1 MNGKGDVF
9 CLWNILLYK
18 MITKID
24 IDKFG
29 LFDNYKWDTF
39 IGRNE
44 SFRRLNI
51 IYGRNYSGKTT
62 LSRILNSI
70 SEKKLPVN
78 YENGKYT
85 VTFSDGT
92 TITHNNLS
100 LVNQNYNLRI
110 YNSDFVKKNLSWLH
124 KDDGTISPFTILG
137 SKNVE
142 IDNKIKEIDLLL
154 GTLEEGNGLLF
165 EQQELLKTYSLKR
178 TENQIKSN
186 ELDSKLTDKAREI
199 KNNASIYNVPTYQI
213 RTIKG
218 DILEACK
225 QGELLPEDISEL
237 KKLLKEEE
245 KNPITNLRELKPDF
259 ANQLNQVNE
268 LLKKPIKPSDPI
280 TELVNNSLLQE
291 WVRQGIDKHKG
302 LRNTCGFC
310 GSPIDNNLWDKLDA
324 HFSKESE
331 ELRKE
336 IKLKIDKLEQSK
348 INLSEFFTLTKEDF
362 YTNLHSQFEALQ
374 KQWNSVTKTYIK
386 NIDVLIL
393 QLTEREKDI
402 FKEREVNTISDVSE
416 TIFETIIEINKL
428 ITEHYNKSTTLKA
441 DQNKARLKLRYSE
454 IAKFLLTINYQN
466 QILTIQNLEA
476 EEIIAKK
483 AYEDINTKV
492 ELLNEEKRT
501 LEAQSKDESKGAE
514 LVNQHLTHF
523 FGHSELKLVA
533 EGSAP
538 NILFRIVRENGYAN
552 NLSEGECSLI
562 SFCYFIAKME
572 DELNDEL
579 NSNKLIIYIDD
590 PISSLDSN
598 HIFFMFS
605 LIESIIAK
613 PKKYCQLFISTHN
626 LDFLKYLKQLTFPTY
641 KPQPN
646 SKDKADK
653 NQFII
658 ERKSK
663 SNSLLKLS
671 PEYLKKYITEFNY
684 LFYQIYTCSTADL
697 QNIEH
702 NFQYNFG
709 NNMRKFLE
717 AFLFYKYPSNKMS
730 FDQRIKKYFDNDEIT
745 FNLVKRVINEFSHLE
760 DNFDRSLEPIDINVI
775 QSVSNAVMSKMETT
789 DKDQFDALKESI
801 ENETEVY

>member
-1 MNGKGDVF
+1 
-9 CLWNILLYK
+9 
-18 MITKID
+18 MIKKID

-29 LFDNYKWDTF
+29 LFENYKWDTF
-39 IGRNE
+39 IGKNE
-44 SFRRLNI
+44 TFRRLNI

-70 SEKKLPVN
+70 FDKQLPLN
-78 YENGKYT
+78 YESGKFT
-85 VTFSDGT
+85 VTFSDDSI
-92 TITHNNLS
+92 ITQTNLS
-100 LVNQNYNLRI
+100 TANQNYNLRV
-110 YNSDFVKKNLSWLH
+110 YNSDFVKTNLSWLH

-137 SKNVE
+137 SKNIE
-142 IDNKIKEIDLLL
+142 IDNRIKEIDLQL
-154 GTLEEGNGLLF
+154 GEVEKNTGLLF
-165 EQQELLKTYSLKR
+165 EQQEFLKTYNLKKDESR
-178 TENQIKSN
+178 TKTN
-186 ELDSKLTDKAREI
+186 ELDTKLTDKARDI
-199 KNNASIYNVPTYQI
+199 KNNAPIYNVPTYQI

-218 DILEACK
+218 DILEAIK
-225 QGELLPEDISEL
+225 QGELIPEDVLEL

-245 KNPITNLRELKPDF
+245 KIPITSLQEFKPDF
-259 ANQLNQVNE
+259 SNQLNQVNE
-268 LLKKPIKPSDPI
+268 LLKKQIKPSDPI
-280 TELVNNSLLQE
+280 TELVNNSILQE

-302 LRNTCGFC
+302 VRDTCGFC
-310 GSPIDNNLWDKLDA
+310 GNPIDHNLWKKLDA

-331 ELRKE
+331 ALRAE

-348 INLSEFFTLTKEDF
+348 INLTDFFTLSKDDF
-362 YTNLHSQFEALQ
+362 YSNLHSGFETMQ
-374 KQWNSVTKTYIK
+374 KQWNSTTKTYIK
-386 NIDVLIL
+386 NIDVLISGL
-393 QLTEREKDI
+393 SEREKDI
-402 FKEREVNTISDVSE
+402 FKAKEISSITDVSE

-428 ITEHYNKSTTLKA
+428 ITEHSNKSTTLKT
-441 DQNKARLKLRYSE
+441 DQNKARVKLRYSE
-454 IAKFLLTINYQN
+454 IAKFLTVINYEN
-466 QILTIQNLEA
+466 QILALKKLDA
-476 EEIIAKK
+476 EDAILKKSFDEINK
-483 AYEDINTKV
+483 KV

-533 EGSAP
+533 EGSSP

-572 DELNDEL
+572 DELKDEL
-579 NSNKLIIYIDD
+579 INDKLIIYIDD

-605 LIESIIAK
+605 LIESVIAK

-641 KPQPN
+641 KAQPN

-653 NQFII
+653 NQFLI

-663 SNSLLKLS
+663 SNSTLKLS

-717 AFLFYKYPSNKMS
+717 AFLFYKYPSNRMS
-730 FDQRIKKYFDNDEIT
+730 FDQRIKKYFNNDEVS

-760 DNFDRSLEPIDINVI
+760 ENFDRSLEPIDISVI
-775 QSVSNAVMSKMETT
+775 QSVSNAVMIKMETT

>member
-1 MNGKGDVF
+1 
-9 CLWNILLYK
+9 
-18 MITKID
+18 MIKKID

-29 LFDNYKWDTF
+29 LFENFKWDTF
-39 IGRNE
+39 VGRNE
-44 SFRRLNI
+44 TFRRLNI

-62 LSRILNSI
+62 LSRILNTI
-70 SEKKLPVN
+70 FEKQLPLN
-78 YENGKYT
+78 YENGNFN
-85 VTFSDGT
+85 VTFTDGS
-92 TITHNNLS
+92 TINQNNLS
-100 LVNQNYNLRI
+100 TANHNYNLRV

-137 SKNVE
+137 SKNIE
-142 IDNKIKEIDLLL
+142 IDVKIKEIDAFL
-154 GTLEEGNGLLF
+154 GKLEDNIGLLF
-165 EQQELLKTYSLKR
+165 DKQELFKTYNLKKN
-178 TENQIKSN
+178 ESQSKAN
-186 ELDSKLTDKAREI
+186 ELDTKLTEKAREI
-199 KNNASIYNVPTYQI
+199 KNNAPIYNVPTYQI

-218 DILEACK
+218 NLIESIK
-225 QGELLPEDISEL
+225 QGELASEDISEL
-237 KKLLKEEE
+237 KRLLKEEE
-245 KNPITNLRELKPDF
+245 KQSITSLQEIKPDF
-259 ANQLNQVNE
+259 ANQVNE
-268 LLKKPIKPSDPI
+268 LLKKQIKPSEPI
-280 TELVNNSLLQE
+280 LELVNNSLLQE

-302 LRNTCGFC
+302 LRDSCGFC
-310 GSPIDNNLWDKLDA
+310 GNPINETLWEKLDA

-348 INLSEFFTLTKEDF
+348 VNLSEFFALLKEDF
-362 YTNLHSQFEALQ
+362 YSNLHSEFDTLQ
-374 KQWNSVTKTYIK
+374 KQWNSVTKSYIK
-386 NIDVLIL
+386 SIDILISEL
-393 QLTEREKDI
+393 SEREKDI
-402 FKEREVNTISDVSE
+402 FKAREITTISDVSE
-416 TIFETIIEINKL
+416 TIFETIKAINIL
-428 ITEHYNKSTTLKA
+428 IKEHSNKSSTLKS
-441 DQNKARLKLRYSE
+441 DQNKARIKLIYSE
-454 IAKFLLTINYQN
+454 IAKFLTVINYQDKV
-466 QILTIQNLEA
+466 LTIEKLEA
-476 EEIIAKK
+476 EEVIAKK
-483 AYEDINTKV
+483 AYEEINTKA
-492 ELLNEEKRT
+492 ELLKEEKRT

-523 FGHSELKLVA
+523 FGHSELKLRA
-533 EGSAP
+533 EGNSP
-538 NILFRIVRENGYAN
+538 NILFRIVRENEYAN

-572 DELNDEL
+572 DELKDEL
-579 NSNKLIIYIDD
+579 NSDKLIIYIDD

-646 SKDKADK
+646 SKEKQDK
-653 NQFII
+653 NQFLI

-663 SNSLLKLS
+663 SSSTLKLS

-684 LFYQIYTCSTADL
+684 LFYQIYACSTADL

-717 AFLFYKYPSNKMS
+717 AFLFFKYPSNKMS
-730 FDQRIKKYFDNDEIT
+730 FDQRIKKYFDNDEIA

-760 DNFDRSLEPIDINVI
+760 DNFDRSIEPIDINVI
-775 QSVSNAVMSKMETT
+775 QSVSNAVMGKMEAT

-801 ENETEVY
+801 ESETEVY

>member
-1 MNGKGDVF
+1 
-9 CLWNILLYK
+9 
-18 MITKID
+18 MIQKID

-29 LFDNYKWDTF
+29 LFENYKWDTF
-39 IGRNE
+39 IGKNE
-44 SFRRLNI
+44 TFRRLNI

-70 SEKKLPVN
+70 FDKQLPLN
-78 YENGKYT
+78 YENGKFT
-85 VTFSDGT
+85 VTFSDES
-92 TITHNNLS
+92 TITQNTLS
-100 LVNQNYNLRI
+100 TTNYNLRV
-110 YNSDFVKKNLSWLH
+110 YNSDFVKTNLSWLH

-137 SKNVE
+137 SKNIE
-142 IDNKIKEIDLLL
+142 IDNRIKEIDLQL
-154 GTLEEGNGLLF
+154 GEVEKNIGLLF
-165 EQQELLKTYSLKR
+165 EQQELLKAYNLKK
-178 TENQIKSN
+178 NQSQTKTN
-186 ELDSKLTDKAREI
+186 QLDTKLTEKARDI
-199 KNNASIYNVPTYQI
+199 KNNAPIYNVPTYQI

-218 DILEACK
+218 DILEATK
-225 QGELLPEDISEL
+225 QGELIPENVLEL

-245 KNPITNLRELKPDF
+245 KIPITSLQEFKPDF
-259 ANQLNQVNE
+259 SNQLNQVNE
-268 LLKKPIKPSDPI
+268 LLKKQIKPSEPI

-302 LRNTCGFC
+302 IRDTCGFC
-310 GSPIDNNLWDKLDA
+310 GNPIDHNLWGKLDA

-331 ELRKE
+331 ALRKE
-336 IKLKIDKLEQSK
+336 IKLKIDKLQQSK
-348 INLSEFFTLTKEDF
+348 INLSDFFTLSKDDF
-362 YTNLHSQFEALQ
+362 YSNLHPGFETLQ
-374 KQWNSVTKTYIK
+374 KQWNSTIKTYIK
-386 NIDVLIL
+386 NIDVLISEL
-393 QLTEREKDI
+393 SEREKDI
-402 FKEREVNTISDVSE
+402 FKAREINSLTDVSE

-428 ITEHYNKSTTLKA
+428 ISEHSNKSITLKT
-441 DQNKARLKLRYSE
+441 DQDKARGKLRYSE
-454 IAKFLLTINYQN
+454 IAKFLTIINYKS
-466 QILTIQNLEA
+466 QILTIKELEA

-483 AYEDINTKV
+483 TYDEICTKV

-501 LEAQSKDESKGAE
+501 LEAQSKDESRGAE

-523 FGHSELKLVA
+523 FGHNELKLLA

-572 DELNDEL
+572 DELKNEL
-579 NSNKLIIYIDD
+579 ISDKLIIYIDD

-605 LIESIIAK
+605 LIESVIAK

-641 KPQPN
+641 KPQSN

-653 NQFII
+653 NQFLI

-663 SNSLLKLS
+663 SNSILKLS

-684 LFYQIYTCSTADL
+684 LFYQIYTCSIADF

-730 FDQRIKKYFDNDEIT
+730 FDQRIKKYFDNDEVT
-745 FNLVKRVINEFSHLE
+745 FNLVRRVINEFSHLE
-760 DNFDRSLEPIDINVI
+760 DNFDRSLEPIDISVI
-775 QSVSNAVMSKMETT
+775 QSVSNAVMIKMETT

>member
-1 MNGKGDVF
+1 
-9 CLWNILLYK
+9 
-18 MITKID
+18 MIKKID

-29 LFDNYKWDTF
+29 LFENYKWDTF
-39 IGRNE
+39 IGKNE
-44 SFRRLNI
+44 TFRRLNI

-70 SEKKLPVN
+70 FDKQLPLN
-78 YENGKYT
+78 YESGKFT
-85 VTFSDGT
+85 VTFSDESI
-92 TITHNNLS
+92 ITQSNLS
-100 LVNQNYNLRI
+100 TAKQNYNLRV
-110 YNSDFVKKNLSWLH
+110 YNSDFVKTNLSWLH

-137 SKNVE
+137 SKNIE
-142 IDNKIKEIDLLL
+142 IDNRIKEIDQHL
-154 GTLEEGNGLLF
+154 GEAEKKIGLLF
-165 EQQELLKTYSLKR
+165 EQQELLNTYNLKKS
-178 TENQIKSN
+178 ENQTKTN
-186 ELDSKLTDKAREI
+186 ELDTKLTDKARDI
-199 KNNASIYNVPTYQI
+199 KNNATIYNVPTYQI

-218 DILEACK
+218 DILEAIK
-225 QGELLPEDISEL
+225 QGELILEDVLEL

-245 KNPITNLRELKPDF
+245 KIPITSLKEFKPDF
-259 ANQLNQVNE
+259 ANQLDQVNE
-268 LLKKPIKPSDPI
+268 LLKKQIKPSEPI
-280 TELVNNSLLQE
+280 SELVNNSLLQE
-291 WVRQGIDKHKG
+291 WVRQGIDKHKEV
-302 LRNTCGFC
+302 RDTCAFC
-310 GSPIDNNLWDKLDA
+310 GNPIDNNLWKKLDA

-331 ELRKE
+331 ALRTE

-348 INLSEFFTLTKEDF
+348 INLTDFFILSKDDF
-362 YTNLHSQFEALQ
+362 YSNLHSRFETMQ
-374 KQWNSVTKTYIK
+374 KQWNSTTKTYIK
-386 NIDVLIL
+386 NIDLLISGL
-393 QLTEREKDI
+393 SEREKDI
-402 FKEREVNTISDVSE
+402 FKAKEISSITDVSE

-428 ITEHYNKSTTLKA
+428 ISEHSNKSTTLKT
-441 DQNKARLKLRYSE
+441 DQNKARVKLRYSE
-454 IAKFLLTINYQN
+454 IVNFLTVINYEN
-466 QILTIQNLEA
+466 KVLALKKLDA
-476 EEIIAKK
+476 EEAILKK
-483 AYEDINTKV
+483 SFDEINKKV

-523 FGHSELKLVA
+523 FGHNELKLVA
-533 EGSAP
+533 EGNAS

-572 DELNDEL
+572 DELKDEL
-579 NSNKLIIYIDD
+579 NSDKLIIYIDD

-646 SKDKADK
+646 SRDKADK
-653 NQFII
+653 NQFLI

-663 SNSLLKLS
+663 SNSILKLS

-730 FDQRIKKYFDNDEIT
+730 VDQRIKKYFDNDEVT
-745 FNLVKRVINEFSHLE
+745 FNLVRRVINEFSHLE
-760 DNFDRSLEPIDINVI
+760 DNFDRSLEPIDISVI
-775 QSVSNAVMSKMETT
+775 QSVSNAVMTKMEAT

-801 ENETEVY
+801 ENETEIY

>member
-1 MNGKGDVF
+1 
-9 CLWNILLYK
+9 
-18 MITKID
+18 MIKKID
-24 IDKFG
+24 IEKFG
-29 LFDNYKWDTF
+29 LFENYKWDTF
-39 IGRNE
+39 IGKNE
-44 SFRRLNI
+44 TFRRLNI

-70 SEKKLPVN
+70 FDKQLPLN
-78 YENGKYT
+78 YESGKFT
-85 VTFSDGT
+85 VTFSDES
-92 TITHNNLS
+92 TITQNNLS
-100 LVNQNYNLRI
+100 TAKQNYNLRV
-110 YNSDFVKKNLSWLH
+110 YNSDFVKTNLSWLH

-137 SKNVE
+137 SKNIE
-142 IDNKIKEIDLLL
+142 IDNRIKEIDQNL
-154 GTLEEGNGLLF
+154 GEVEKKIGLLF
-165 EQQELLKTYSLKR
+165 EQQELLNTYNLKKGQNLTKTS
-178 TENQIKSN
+178 
-186 ELDSKLTDKAREI
+186 ELDTKLTDKARDI
-199 KNNASIYNVPTYQI
+199 KNNAPIYNVPTYQI

-218 DILEACK
+218 DILEAIK
-225 QGELLPEDISEL
+225 QGELIPEDLLEL
-237 KKLLKEEE
+237 RNLLKEDE
-245 KNPITNLRELKPDF
+245 KIPITNLHEFKPDF
-259 ANQLNQVNE
+259 SNQLNQVNE
-268 LLKKPIKPSDPI
+268 LLKKQIKPSEPI

-302 LRNTCGFC
+302 TRDTCGFC
-310 GSPIDNNLWDKLDA
+310 GNPIDNNLWQKLDA

-331 ELRKE
+331 ALRTE

-348 INLSEFFTLTKEDF
+348 INLSEFFTLSKDNF
-362 YTNLHSQFEALQ
+362 YSNLHSGFETLQ
-374 KQWNSVTKTYIK
+374 KQWNSTTKTYIK
-386 NIDVLIL
+386 NIDILISE
-393 QLTEREKDI
+393 LTEREKDI
-402 FKEREVNTISDVSE
+402 FKTREISSITDVSE
-416 TIFETIIEINKL
+416 TISETIIEINKL
-428 ITEHYNKSTTLKA
+428 ITQHSNKSVTLKT
-441 DQNKARLKLRYSE
+441 DQAKARGKLRYSE
-454 IAKFLLTINYQN
+454 IAKFLTIINYQSI
-466 QILTIQNLEA
+466 ILSIKKLEA

-483 AYEDINTKV
+483 EYDEINKKV

-523 FGHSELKLVA
+523 FGHNELKLVA

-572 DELNDEL
+572 DELKDDL
-579 NSNKLIIYIDD
+579 ISDKLIIYIDD

-605 LIESIIAK
+605 LIESVIAK

-626 LDFLKYLKQLTFPTY
+626 LDFLKYLKQLTFPTH
-641 KPQPN
+641 KPQSN

-653 NQFII
+653 NQFLI

-663 SNSLLKLS
+663 SNSILKLS

-730 FDQRIKKYFDNDEIT
+730 FDQRIKKYFDNDEVS

-760 DNFDRSLEPIDINVI
+760 ENFDRSLEPIDISVI
-775 QSVSNAVMSKMETT
+775 QSVSNAVMIKMETT
-789 DKDQFDALKESI
+789 DKDQFEALKESI
-801 ENETEVY
+801 ENETEVYQL

>member
-1 MNGKGDVF
+1 
-9 CLWNILLYK
+9 

-29 LFDNYKWDTF
+29 LFENYKWDTF

-44 SFRRLNI
+44 IFRRLNI

-70 SEKKLPVN
+70 YEKQLPLN
-78 YENGKYT
+78 YENGNFA
-85 VTFSDGT
+85 VTFSDGST
-92 TITHNNLS
+92 LTQRNLS
-100 LVNQNYNLRI
+100 TTNLNYNLRV
-110 YNSDFVKKNLSWLH
+110 YNSDFVKTNLSWLH

-137 SKNVE
+137 SKNIE
-142 IDNKIKEIDLLL
+142 IDAKIKEIDELL
-154 GTLEEGNGLLF
+154 GKIEENNGLLF
-165 EQQELLKTYSLKR
+165 EQQEVLKIYNSKKA
-178 TENQIKSN
+178 ESSVKIN
-186 ELDSKLTDKAREI
+186 ELDAKLTDKAREI
-199 KNNASIYNVPTYQI
+199 KNNAPIYNVPTYQI
-213 RTIKG
+213 RTIKS
-218 DILEACK
+218 DILEASK
-225 QGELLPEDISEL
+225 QGELTPEEISEL

-245 KNPITNLRELKPDF
+245 KIAITSLQEFKPDF
-259 ANQLNQVNE
+259 ANQINQVNE
-268 LLKKPIKPSDPI
+268 LLKKQIKPSEPI
-280 TELVNNSLLQE
+280 IELVNNSLLQE
-291 WVRQGIDKHKG
+291 WVRQGIDKHKA
-302 LRNTCGFC
+302 LRETCGFC
-310 GSPIDNNLWDKLDA
+310 GNPIDENLWEKLDA

-331 ELRKE
+331 DLRKE

-348 INLSEFFTLTKEDF
+348 INLTDFFALVKEDF
-362 YTNLHSQFEALQ
+362 YSNLHSQFETFQ
-374 KQWNSVTKTYIK
+374 KQWNSTTKTYIK
-386 NIDVLIL
+386 NIDILIS

-402 FKEREVNTISDVSE
+402 FKEREITAVTDVSE
-416 TIFETIIEINKL
+416 TIYETIIEINKL
-428 ITEHYNKSTTLKA
+428 IAEHSNKSATLKT
-441 DQNKARLKLRYSE
+441 DQNKARVKLRYSE
-454 IAKFLLTINYQN
+454 IVKFLTTINYQN
-466 QILTIQNLEA
+466 QIVTINKLD
-476 EEIIAKK
+476 EEELIAKK
-483 AYEDINTKV
+483 TFDEINAKV
-492 ELLNEEKRT
+492 ELLNEQKRT

-533 EGSAP
+533 EGNAP
-538 NILFRIVRENGYAN
+538 NILFKIVRENSYAN

-572 DELNDEL
+572 DELKDET
-579 NSNKLIIYIDD
+579 NSDKLIIYIDD

-646 SKDKADK
+646 SKEKADK
-653 NQFII
+653 NQFLI

-663 SNSLLKLS
+663 SNSTLKLS

-730 FDQRIKKYFDNDEIT
+730 FDQRIKKYFDNDEIA

-760 DNFDRSLEPIDINVI
+760 DNFDRSIEPIDISVI
-775 QSVSNAVMSKMETT
+775 QSVSNAVMTKMEAT

-801 ENETEVY
+801 ENETEIY

>member
-1 MNGKGDVF
+1 
-9 CLWNILLYK
+9 

-29 LFDNYKWDTF
+29 LFENYKWDTF

-44 SFRRLNI
+44 IFRRLNI

-70 SEKKLPVN
+70 YEKQLPLN
-78 YENGKYT
+78 YENGNFE
-85 VTFSDGT
+85 VTFSDGST
-92 TITHNNLS
+92 LTQRNLS
-100 LVNQNYNLRI
+100 TTNLNYNVRV
-110 YNSDFVKKNLSWLH
+110 YNSDFVKTNLSWLH

-137 SKNVE
+137 SKNIV
-142 IDNKIKEIDLLL
+142 IDTKIKEIDELL
-154 GTLEEGNGLLF
+154 GKIEENNGLLF
-165 EQQELLKTYSLKR
+165 ELQEVLKTYNSKK
-178 TENQIKSN
+178 EESSVKIN
-186 ELDSKLTDKAREI
+186 ELDTKLTAKAREI
-199 KNNASIYNVPTYQI
+199 KNNAPIYNVPTYQI

-218 DILEACK
+218 DILEASK
-225 QGELLPEDISEL
+225 QGELTPEEISEL

-245 KNPITNLRELKPDF
+245 KTPITSLQEFMPDF

-268 LLKKPIKPSDPI
+268 LLKKQIKPSEPI
-280 TELVNNSLLQE
+280 IELVNNSLLQE
-291 WVRQGIDKHKG
+291 WVRQGIDKHKE
-302 LRNTCGFC
+302 LRETCGFC
-310 GSPIDNNLWDKLDA
+310 GNPIDENLWEKLDA

-331 ELRKE
+331 GLRKE
-336 IKLKIDKLEQSK
+336 IKLKIDKLEQLK
-348 INLSEFFTLTKEDF
+348 VNLLDFFTLVKEEF
-362 YTNLHSQFEALQ
+362 YSNLHSQFETLQ
-374 KQWNSVTKTYIK
+374 KQWNSTTKTYIK
-386 NIDVLIL
+386 NIDILIS

-402 FKEREVNTISDVSE
+402 FKEREINEVTDVSE
-416 TIFETIIEINKL
+416 IIHETIIEINKL
-428 ITEHYNKSTTLKA
+428 ITEHSNKSATLKN
-441 DQNKARLKLRYSE
+441 DQNKARIKLRYSE
-454 IAKFLLTINYQN
+454 VAKFLATINYQN
-466 QILTIQNLEA
+466 QIVAIDKLG
-476 EEIIAKK
+476 EEELIAKNTFD
-483 AYEDINTKV
+483 EINAKV

-533 EGSAP
+533 EGNAP
-538 NILFRIVRENGYAN
+538 NILFKIVRENSYAN

-572 DELNDEL
+572 DELKDES
-579 NSNKLIIYIDD
+579 NSDKLIIYIDD

-605 LIESIIAK
+605 LIESVIAK

-641 KPQPN
+641 KPQSN
-646 SKDKADK
+646 SRDKADK
-653 NQFII
+653 NQFLI

-663 SNSLLKLS
+663 SNSTLKLS

-684 LFYQIYTCSTADL
+684 LFYQIYTCSTAEM

-730 FDQRIKKYFDNDEIT
+730 FDQRIKKYFDNDEVA

-760 DNFDRSLEPIDINVI
+760 DNFDRSIEPIDINVI
-775 QSVSNAVMSKMETT
+775 QSVSNAVMTKMEAT

>member
-1 MNGKGDVF
+1 
-9 CLWNILLYK
+9 
-18 MITKID
+18 MIKKID

-29 LFDNYKWDTF
+29 LFENFKWDIF
-39 IGRNE
+39 VGRNE
-44 SFRRLNI
+44 TFRRLNI

-70 SEKKLPVN
+70 FEKHLPLN
-78 YENGKYT
+78 YENGNFT
-85 VTFSDGT
+85 VAFSDGSS
-92 TITHNNLS
+92 ITQNNLAT
-100 LVNQNYNLRI
+100 VNLNYNLRV
-110 YNSDFVKKNLSWLH
+110 YNSDFVKTNLSWLH

-137 SKNVE
+137 SKNIE
-142 IDNKIKEIDLLL
+142 IDAKIKEIDALL
-154 GTLEEGNGLLF
+154 GKLEENNGLLF
-165 EQQELLKTYSLKR
+165 DQQELLKTYNFKKNESQSN
-178 TENQIKSN
+178 TN
-186 ELDSKLTDKAREI
+186 ELDTKLTDKARDI
-199 KNNASIYNVPTYQI
+199 KNNAPIYNVPTYQI

-218 DILEACK
+218 DIQESIK
-225 QGELLPEDISEL
+225 QGELAPEEITEL

-245 KNPITNLRELKPDF
+245 KKTITSLQEIKPDF
-259 ANQLNQVNE
+259 GNQLNQVNE
-268 LLKKPIKPSDPI
+268 LLKKQIKPSEPI
-280 TELVNNSLLQE
+280 LELVNNSLLQE
-291 WVRQGIDKHKG
+291 WARQGIDKHKG
-302 LRNTCGFC
+302 LRDTCGFC
-310 GSPIDNNLWDKLDA
+310 GNPINENLWEKLDA

-348 INLSEFFTLTKEDF
+348 VNLSEFFNLSKDDF
-362 YTNLHSQFEALQ
+362 YSNLHSEFDTLQ
-374 KQWNSVTKTYIK
+374 KQWSSATKTYIK
-386 NIDVLIL
+386 SIDILISEL
-393 QLTEREKDI
+393 SEREKDI
-402 FKEREVNTISDVSE
+402 FKAREISNISDVSE
-416 TIFETIIEINKL
+416 SILETIIDINKL
-428 ITEHYNKSTTLKA
+428 IKEHSNKSLTLKT
-441 DQNKARLKLRYSE
+441 DQNKARVKLRYSE
-454 IAKFLLTINYQN
+454 IAKFLTTINYQDKVLK
-466 QILTIQNLEA
+466 IEKLEA
-476 EEIIAKK
+476 DEVIAKK
-483 AYEDINTKV
+483 AYDETYAKV

-523 FGHSELKLVA
+523 FGHSELKLIA

-572 DELNDEL
+572 DELKDEL
-579 NSNKLIIYIDD
+579 NSDKLIIYIDD

-626 LDFLKYLKQLTFPTY
+626 LDFLKYLKQLTYPTY

-653 NQFII
+653 NQFLI

-663 SNSLLKLS
+663 SSSILKLS

-684 LFYQIYTCSTADL
+684 LFYQIYTCSSADL

-730 FDQRIKKYFDNDEIT
+730 FDQRIKKYFDNDEIA

-760 DNFDRSLEPIDINVI
+760 DNFDRSIEPIDINVI
-775 QSVSNAVMSKMETT
+775 QSVSSAVMQKMQAT

-801 ENETEVY
+801 ENESEVY

>member
-1 MNGKGDVF
+1 
-9 CLWNILLYK
+9 
-18 MITKID
+18 MINKID

-29 LFDNYKWDTF
+29 LFENFKWDIF
-39 IGRNE
+39 VGRNE
-44 SFRRLNI
+44 TFRRLNI

-70 SEKKLPVN
+70 FEKNLPLN
-78 YENGKYT
+78 YENGIFT
-85 VTFSDGT
+85 VAFSDGSV
-92 TITHNNLS
+92 ITQNNLS
-100 LVNQNYNLRI
+100 TVNLNYNLRV
-110 YNSDFVKKNLSWLH
+110 YNSDFVKTNLSWLH

-137 SKNVE
+137 SKNIE
-142 IDNKIKEIDLLL
+142 IDAKIKDIDVLL
-154 GTLEEGNGLLF
+154 GKLEENNGLLF
-165 EQQELLKTYSLKR
+165 DQQELLKTYNFKKNES
-178 TENQIKSN
+178 QSN
-186 ELDSKLTDKAREI
+186 TKELDTKLTDKARDI
-199 KNNASIYNVPTYQI
+199 KNNAPIYNVPTYQI
-213 RTIKG
+213 RTIKE
-218 DILEACK
+218 DIQESIK
-225 QGELLPEDISEL
+225 QGELTPEEITEL

-245 KNPITNLRELKPDF
+245 KKTITSLQEIMPDF
-259 ANQLNQVNE
+259 ASQINQVNE
-268 LLKKPIKPSDPI
+268 LLKKQIKPSEPI
-280 TELVNNSLLQE
+280 LELVNNSLLQE

-302 LRNTCGFC
+302 LRDTCGFC
-310 GSPIDNNLWDKLDA
+310 GNPINENLWEKLDA

-336 IKLKIDKLEQSK
+336 IKLKINKLEQSK
-348 INLSEFFTLTKEDF
+348 VNLSEFFNLSKDDF
-362 YTNLHSQFEALQ
+362 YSNLHTKFDTLQ
-374 KQWNSVTKTYIK
+374 KQWSSATKTYSKSIE
-386 NIDVLIL
+386 ILISE
-393 QLTEREKDI
+393 LTEREKDI
-402 FKEREVNTISDVSE
+402 FKAREISDISDVSE
-416 TIFETIIEINKL
+416 SILETIIDINKL
-428 ITEHYNKSTTLKA
+428 IKEHSNKSLTLKA
-441 DQNKARLKLRYSE
+441 DQNKARVKLRYSE
-454 IAKFLLTINYQN
+454 IAKFLTTINYQDKVLK
-466 QILTIQNLEA
+466 IEKLETD
-476 EEIIAKK
+476 EIIAKK
-483 AYEDINTKV
+483 AYDETYAKV

-523 FGHSELKLVA
+523 FGHSELKLIA

-572 DELNDEL
+572 DELKDEL
-579 NSNKLIIYIDD
+579 NSDKLIIYIDD
-590 PISSLDSN
+590 PISSLDIN

-626 LDFLKYLKQLTFPTY
+626 LDFLKYLKQLTFPSY

-646 SKDKADK
+646 SKDMADK
-653 NQFII
+653 NQFLI

-663 SNSLLKLS
+663 SRSILKLS

-730 FDQRIKKYFDNDEIT
+730 FDQRIKKYFDNDEIA
-745 FNLVKRVINEFSHLE
+745 FSLVKRVINEFSHLE

-775 QSVSNAVMSKMETT
+775 QSVSSAVMQKMETT

-801 ENETEVY
+801 ENESEVY

>member
-1 MNGKGDVF
+1 
-9 CLWNILLYK
+9 

-29 LFDNYKWDTF
+29 LFENYKWDIF
-39 IGRNE
+39 VGRNE
-44 SFRRLNI
+44 TFRRLNI

-62 LSRILNSI
+62 LSRILNAI
-70 SEKKLPVN
+70 FEKQLPLN
-78 YENGKYT
+78 YEDGIFN
-85 VTFSDGT
+85 VVFSDGSI
-92 TITHNNLS
+92 ITQNNLATAN
-100 LVNQNYNLRI
+100 LNYNLRV
-110 YNSDFVKKNLSWLH
+110 YNSDFVKTNLSWLH

-137 SKNVE
+137 SKNIE
-142 IDNKIKEIDLLL
+142 IDTKIKEIDLLL
-154 GTLEEGNGLLF
+154 GKVEENKGLLF
-165 EQQELLKTYSLKR
+165 QQQEIFKTYSLKKN
-178 TENQIKSN
+178 ESQAKIS
-186 ELDSKLTDKAREI
+186 ELDAMLTDKARAI
-199 KNNASIYNVPTYQI
+199 KNNAPIYNVPTYQI

-218 DILEACK
+218 DIEESIK
-225 QGELLPEDISEL
+225 QGELTPEEILEL

-245 KNPITNLRELKPDF
+245 KNPITSLQEIKPDF
-259 ANQLNQVNE
+259 ANHLNQVND
-268 LLKKPIKPSDPI
+268 LLKKQIKPSEPI
-280 TELVNNSLLQE
+280 VELVNNSLLQE

-302 LRNTCGFC
+302 TRQTCGFC
-310 GSPIDNNLWDKLDA
+310 GNPINQNLWEKLDA

-336 IKLKIDKLEQSK
+336 IKLKVNKLEQTK
-348 INLSEFFTLTKEDF
+348 INLSDFFTLSKDDF
-362 YTNLHSQFEALQ
+362 YSNLHPRFDTLQ
-374 KQWNSVTKTYIK
+374 KQWNSVTKTYVK
-386 NIDVLIL
+386 SIDTLISEL
-393 QLTEREKDI
+393 SEREKDI
-402 FKEREVNTISDVSE
+402 FKARGLNTIADVSYSIYE
-416 TIFETIIEINKL
+416 TILEINKL
-428 ITEHYNKSTTLKA
+428 ISEHSNKSLTLKA
-441 DQNKARLKLRYSE
+441 DQNRARVKLRYSE
-454 IAKFLLTINYQN
+454 IAKFLATINYQDKVLA
-466 QILTIQNLEA
+466 IKKLEA

-483 AYEDINTKV
+483 SYNDINSKV
-492 ELLNEEKRT
+492 EFLNQEKRA

-523 FGHSELKLVA
+523 FGHNELRLVA
-533 EGSAP
+533 EGNAS

-572 DELNDEL
+572 DELKDEL
-579 NSNKLIIYIDD
+579 NSEKLIIYIDD

-646 SKDKADK
+646 SKEKADK
-653 NQFII
+653 NQFLI

-663 SNSLLKLS
+663 SSSILKLS

-697 QNIEH
+697 QNIGH

-717 AFLFYKYPSNKMS
+717 AFLFYKYPSNRMS
-730 FDQRIKKYFDNDEIT
+730 FDQRIKKYFDNDEVA

-760 DNFDRSLEPIDINVI
+760 DNFDRSIEPIDINVI
-775 QSVSNAVMSKMETT
+775 QSVSSAVMTKMELT
-789 DKDQFDALKESI
+789 DKDQFNALKESI
-801 ENETEVY
+801 ENESEVY

>member
-1 MNGKGDVF
+1 
-9 CLWNILLYK
+9 
-18 MITKID
+18 MITKIN

-29 LFDNYKWDTF
+29 LFENYKWDTF

-44 SFRRLNI
+44 IFRRLNI

-62 LSRILNSI
+62 LSRILNAI
-70 SEKKLPVN
+70 YEKQLPLN
-78 YENGKYT
+78 YENGNFE

-92 TITHNNLS
+92 TITQSNLS
-100 LVNQNYNLRI
+100 TANSNYNLRI
-110 YNSDFVKKNLSWLH
+110 YNSDFVKTNLSWLH
-124 KDDGTISPFTILG
+124 KDDGTINPFTILG
-137 SKNVE
+137 SKNIE
-142 IDNKIKEIDLLL
+142 IDAKIKEIDELL
-154 GTLEEGNGLLF
+154 GKIEENNGLLF
-165 EQQELLKTYSLKR
+165 EQQEVLKTYNSKKASSSLK
-178 TENQIKSN
+178 IN
-186 ELDSKLTDKAREI
+186 ELDAKLTDKAREI
-199 KNNASIYNVPTYQI
+199 KNNAPIYNVPTYQI

-218 DILEACK
+218 DILEASK
-225 QGELLPEDISEL
+225 QGELTPEEISEL

-245 KNPITNLRELKPDF
+245 KIPITSLQEFKPDF

-268 LLKKPIKPSDPI
+268 LLKKQIKPSEPI
-280 TELVNNSLLQE
+280 IELVNNSLLQE
-291 WVRQGIDKHKG
+291 WVRQGIDKHKD
-302 LRNTCGFC
+302 LRETCGFC
-310 GSPIDNNLWDKLDA
+310 GNPIDENLWEKLDA

-331 ELRKE
+331 DLRKE

-348 INLSEFFTLTKEDF
+348 INLTDFFALVKEDF
-362 YTNLHSQFEALQ
+362 YSNLHSQFETFQ
-374 KQWNSVTKTYIK
+374 KQWNSTTKTYIK
-386 NIDVLIL
+386 NIDILIS

-402 FKEREVNTISDVSE
+402 FKEREITDVTDVSE
-416 TIFETIIEINKL
+416 SIYETIIEINKL
-428 ITEHYNKSTTLKA
+428 ITEHSNKSATLKT
-441 DQNKARLKLRYSE
+441 DQNKARIKLRYSE
-454 IAKFLLTINYQN
+454 IVKFLTTINYQN
-466 QILTIQNLEA
+466 QILTINKLD
-476 EEIIAKK
+476 EEELIAKK
-483 AYEDINTKV
+483 TFDEINAKV
-492 ELLNEEKRT
+492 ELLYEEKRT

-533 EGSAP
+533 EGNAP
-538 NILFRIVRENGYAN
+538 NILFKIVRENSYAN

-572 DELNDEL
+572 DELKDET
-579 NSNKLIIYIDD
+579 NSDKLIIYIDD

-641 KPQPN
+641 KPQSN

-653 NQFII
+653 NQFLI

-663 SNSLLKLS
+663 SNSTLKLS

-730 FDQRIKKYFDNDEIT
+730 FDQRIKKYFDNDEVA

-760 DNFDRSLEPIDINVI
+760 DNFDRSIEPIDISVI
-775 QSVSNAVMSKMETT
+775 QIVSNAVMTKMELT

>member
-1 MNGKGDVF
+1 
-9 CLWNILLYK
+9 
-18 MITKID
+18 MIKKID
-24 IDKFG
+24 IAKFG
-29 LFDNYKWDTF
+29 LFENFKWDTF
-39 IGRNE
+39 VGRNE
-44 SFRRLNI
+44 TFRRLNI

-62 LSRILNSI
+62 LSRILNTI
-70 SEKKLPVN
+70 FEKQLPLN
-78 YENGKYT
+78 YENGNFN
-85 VTFSDGT
+85 VTFTDGS
-92 TITHNNLS
+92 TINQNNLS
-100 LVNQNYNLRI
+100 TANHNYNLRV

-137 SKNVE
+137 SKNIE
-142 IDNKIKEIDLLL
+142 IDVKIKEIDAFL
-154 GTLEEGNGLLF
+154 GKLEDNIGLLF
-165 EQQELLKTYSLKR
+165 DKQELFKTYNLKKN
-178 TENQIKSN
+178 ESQSKAN
-186 ELDSKLTDKAREI
+186 ELDTKLTDKAREI
-199 KNNASIYNVPTYQI
+199 KNNAPIYNVPTYQI

-218 DILEACK
+218 DLIESIK
-225 QGELLPEDISEL
+225 QGELASEDISEL

-245 KNPITNLRELKPDF
+245 KQSITSLQEIKPDF

-268 LLKKPIKPSDPI
+268 LLKKQIKPSEPI
-280 TELVNNSLLQE
+280 LELVNNSLLQE
-291 WVRQGIDKHKG
+291 WVRRGIDKHKG
-302 LRNTCGFC
+302 LRDSCGFC
-310 GSPIDNNLWDKLDA
+310 GNPINETLWEKLDA

-348 INLSEFFTLTKEDF
+348 VNLSEFFALLKEDF
-362 YTNLHSQFEALQ
+362 YSNLHSEFDTLQ
-374 KQWNSVTKTYIK
+374 KQWNSVTKSYIK
-386 NIDVLIL
+386 SIDILISEL
-393 QLTEREKDI
+393 SEREKDI
-402 FKEREVNTISDVSE
+402 FKAREITTISDVSE
-416 TIFETIIEINKL
+416 TIFETIKAINIL
-428 ITEHYNKSTTLKA
+428 IKEHSNKSSTLKS
-441 DQNKARLKLRYSE
+441 DQNKARIKLIYSE
-454 IAKFLLTINYQN
+454 IAKFLTVINYQDKV
-466 QILTIQNLEA
+466 LTIEKLEA
-476 EEIIAKK
+476 EEVIAKK
-483 AYEDINTKV
+483 AYEEINTKA
-492 ELLNEEKRT
+492 ELLKEEKRT

-523 FGHSELKLVA
+523 FGHSELKLRA
-533 EGSAP
+533 EGNSP
-538 NILFRIVRENGYAN
+538 NILFRIVRENEYAN

-572 DELNDEL
+572 DELKDEL
-579 NSNKLIIYIDD
+579 NSDKLIIYIDD

-646 SKDKADK
+646 SKEKQDK
-653 NQFII
+653 NQFLI

-663 SNSLLKLS
+663 SSSTLKLS

-684 LFYQIYTCSTADL
+684 LFYQIYACSTADL

-717 AFLFYKYPSNKMS
+717 AFLFFKYPSNKMS
-730 FDQRIKKYFDNDEIT
+730 FDQRIKKYFDNDEIA

-760 DNFDRSLEPIDINVI
+760 DNFDRSIEPIDINVI
-775 QSVSNAVMSKMETT
+775 QSVSNAVMGKMEAT

-801 ENETEVY
+801 ESETEVY

>member
-1 MNGKGDVF
+1 
-9 CLWNILLYK
+9 

-29 LFDNYKWDTF
+29 LFENYKWDTY
-39 IGRNE
+39 IGRNKI
-44 SFRRLNI
+44 FRRLNI

-70 SEKKLPVN
+70 FEKQLPLT
-78 YENGKYT
+78 YENGKFT
-85 VTFSDGT
+85 VTFSDN
-92 TITHNNLS
+92 TILTQNNLS
-100 LVNQNYNLRI
+100 TSNPNFNLRV
-110 YNSDFVKKNLSWLH
+110 YNTDFVKTNLSWLH

-137 SKNVE
+137 TKNIE
-142 IDNKIKEIDLLL
+142 IDAKIKQIDLLL
-154 GTLEEGNGLLF
+154 GKIEENRGLLF
-165 EQQELLKTYSLKR
+165 EQQELLKTYNLKK
-178 TENQIKSN
+178 TESSNKIN

-199 KNNASIYNVPTYQI
+199 KNNAPIFNVPTYQI

-218 DILEACK
+218 DISDASK
-225 QGELLPEDISEL
+225 QGELTSEDISEL

-245 KNPITNLRELKPDF
+245 KTPITSLQEFRPDF

-268 LLKKPIKPSDPI
+268 LLKKQIKPSEPI
-280 TELVNNSLLQE
+280 IELVNNSLLQE
-291 WVRQGIDKHKG
+291 WVRQGIDKHKD
-302 LRNTCGFC
+302 LRDNCGFC
-310 GSPIDNNLWDKLDA
+310 GNPIDDNLWDKLDA

-331 ELRKE
+331 DLRKE

-348 INLSEFFTLTKEDF
+348 INLTEFFTLLKESF
-362 YTNLHSQFEALQ
+362 YSNLHSQFETFQ
-374 KQWNSVTKTYIK
+374 KQWNSTTKTYIK
-386 NIDVLIL
+386 NIDILIS

-402 FKEREVNTISDVSE
+402 FKEREINSVTDVSD
-416 TIFETIIEINKL
+416 IIYETIIEINKL
-428 ITEHYNKSTTLKA
+428 IAEHSNKSVTLKT
-441 DQNKARLKLRYSE
+441 DQNKARVKLRYSE
-454 IAKFLLTINYQN
+454 IVKFLTTINYQS
-466 QILTIQNLEA
+466 QLLSIEKLDK
-476 EEIIAKK
+476 EENTAKK
-483 AYEDINTKV
+483 SHDEINVKV

-533 EGSAP
+533 EGNAP
-538 NILFRIVRENGYAN
+538 NILFKIVRENSYAN

-572 DELNDEL
+572 DELKDGL
-579 NSNKLIIYIDD
+579 NSDKLIIYIDD

-605 LIESIIAK
+605 LIESVIAK

-646 SKDKADK
+646 SENKADK
-653 NQFII
+653 NQFLI

-663 SNSLLKLS
+663 SNSILKLS

-684 LFYQIYTCSTADL
+684 LFYQIYTCSKDNS

-730 FDQRIKKYFDNDEIT
+730 FDQRIKKYFDNDEIA

-760 DNFDRSLEPIDINVI
+760 DNFDRSIEPIDISVI
-775 QSVSNAVMSKMETT
+775 QSVSIAVMTKMETT
-789 DKDQFDALKESI
+789 DKDQFDALVESI
-801 ENETEVY
+801 ENETEVLR

>member
-1 MNGKGDVF
+1 
-9 CLWNILLYK
+9 
-18 MITKID
+18 MIKKID

-29 LFDNYKWDTF
+29 LFENYKWDTF
-39 IGRNE
+39 IGRDE
-44 SFRRLNI
+44 TFRRLNV

-70 SEKKLPVN
+70 FEKKLPLN
-78 YENGKYT
+78 YEDGEFT
-85 VTFSDGT
+85 VTFSNGS
-92 TITHNNLS
+92 TITQNNLLSTS
-100 LVNQNYNLRI
+100 LNYNLRV
-110 YNSDFVKKNLSWLH
+110 YNSDFVKTNLSWLH

-137 SKNVE
+137 SKNIE
-142 IDNKIKEIDLLL
+142 IDAKVKEIDLLL
-154 GTLEEGNGLLF
+154 GKIEENSGLLF
-165 EQQELLKTYSLKR
+165 EQQQLFKTYNLK
-178 TENQIKSN
+178 KSESQTKIN
-186 ELDSKLTDKAREI
+186 ELDRKLINKAREI
-199 KNNASIYNVPTYQI
+199 KNNAPIYNVPTYQI

-218 DILEACK
+218 DLLESIK
-225 QGELLPEDISEL
+225 QGELTPEDILEL

-245 KNPITNLRELKPDF
+245 KKPITSLQEIKPDF

-268 LLKKPIKPSDPI
+268 LLKKQIKPSEPI
-280 TELVNNSLLQE
+280 SELVNNSLLQE

-302 LRNTCGFC
+302 LRNKCGFC
-310 GSPIDNNLWDKLDA
+310 GNAITENLWEKLDA

-331 ELRKE
+331 ELRRE
-336 IKLKIDKLEQSK
+336 IKLKIGKLEQSK
-348 INLSEFFTLTKEDF
+348 VNLSDFFSLLKDDF
-362 YTNLHSQFEALQ
+362 YSNLHSIFDTLQ
-374 KQWNSVTKTYIK
+374 KKWYSITKTYIK
-386 NIDVLIL
+386 NIDVLISEL
-393 QLTEREKDI
+393 SEREKDI
-402 FKEREVNTISDVSE
+402 FKSREISTITDVSE

-428 ITEHYNKSTTLKA
+428 TTEHSHKSITLKT
-441 DQNKARLKLRYSE
+441 DQNNARVKLRHSE
-454 IAKFLLTINYQN
+454 IAKFLTIINYQDKVLVIEKLN
-466 QILTIQNLEA
+466 S
-476 EEIIAKK
+476 EEIITKK
-483 AYEDINTKV
+483 AYEEINAKV
-492 ELLNEEKRT
+492 ELLSEEKRT

-523 FGHSELKLVA
+523 FGHSELKLKA

-572 DELNDEL
+572 DELKDEL
-579 NSNKLIIYIDD
+579 NCNKLIIYIDD

-613 PKKYCQLFISTHN
+613 PRKYCQLFISTHN
-626 LDFLKYLKQLTFPTY
+626 LDFLKYLKQLTYPTY
-641 KPQPN
+641 KPQTN
-646 SKDKADK
+646 SKDKPDK
-653 NQFII
+653 NQFLI

-663 SNSLLKLS
+663 SSSTLKLS
-671 PEYLKKYITEFNY
+671 PEYLKMYITEFNY
-684 LFYQIYTCSTADL
+684 LFYQIYSCSIADL

-730 FDQRIKKYFDNDEIT
+730 FDQRIKKYFDNDEVAI
-745 FNLVKRVINEFSHLE
+745 NLVKRVINEFSHLE
-760 DNFDRSLEPIDINVI
+760 DNFDRSIEPIDISEIQNV
-775 QSVSNAVMSKMETT
+775 SSAVMTRMETT

>member
-1 MNGKGDVF
+1 
-9 CLWNILLYK
+9 LE
-18 MITKID
+18 TKC
-24 IDKFG
+24 
-29 LFDNYKWDTF
+29 N
-39 IGRNE
+39 
-44 SFRRLNI
+44 
-51 IYGRNYSGKTT
+51 GRNYSGKTT

-70 SEKKLPVN
+70 YEKQLPLN
-78 YENGKYT
+78 YENGNFE
-85 VTFSDGT
+85 VTFSDGST
-92 TITHNNLS
+92 LTQRNLS
-100 LVNQNYNLRI
+100 TTNLNYNVRV
-110 YNSDFVKKNLSWLH
+110 YNSDFVKTNLSWLH

-137 SKNVE
+137 SKNIV
-142 IDNKIKEIDLLL
+142 IDTKIKEIDELL
-154 GTLEEGNGLLF
+154 GKIEENNGLLF
-165 EQQELLKTYSLKR
+165 ELQEVLKTYNSKK
-178 TENQIKSN
+178 EESSVKIN
-186 ELDSKLTDKAREI
+186 ELDTKLTAKAREI
-199 KNNASIYNVPTYQI
+199 KNNAPIYNVPTYQI

-218 DILEACK
+218 DILEASK
-225 QGELLPEDISEL
+225 QGELTPEEISEL

-245 KNPITNLRELKPDF
+245 KTPITSLQEFMPDF

-268 LLKKPIKPSDPI
+268 LLKKQIKPSEPI
-280 TELVNNSLLQE
+280 IELVNNSLLQE
-291 WVRQGIDKHKG
+291 WVRQGIDKHKE
-302 LRNTCGFC
+302 LRETCGFC
-310 GSPIDNNLWDKLDA
+310 GNPIDENLWEKLDA

-331 ELRKE
+331 GLRKE
-336 IKLKIDKLEQSK
+336 IKLKIDKLEQLK
-348 INLSEFFTLTKEDF
+348 VNLLDFFTLVKEEF
-362 YTNLHSQFEALQ
+362 YSNLHSQFETLQ
-374 KQWNSVTKTYIK
+374 KQWNSTTKTYIK
-386 NIDVLIL
+386 NIDILIS

-402 FKEREVNTISDVSE
+402 FKEREINEVTDVSE
-416 TIFETIIEINKL
+416 IIHETIIEINKL
-428 ITEHYNKSTTLKA
+428 ITEHSNKSATLKN
-441 DQNKARLKLRYSE
+441 DQNKARIKLRYSE
-454 IAKFLLTINYQN
+454 VAKFLATINYQN
-466 QILTIQNLEA
+466 QIVAIDKLG
-476 EEIIAKK
+476 EEELIAKNTFD
-483 AYEDINTKV
+483 EINAKV

-533 EGSAP
+533 EGNAP
-538 NILFRIVRENGYAN
+538 NILFKIVRENSYAN

-572 DELNDEL
+572 DELKDES
-579 NSNKLIIYIDD
+579 NSDKLIIYIDD

-605 LIESIIAK
+605 LIESVIAK

-641 KPQPN
+641 KPQSN
-646 SKDKADK
+646 SRDKADK
-653 NQFII
+653 NQFLI

-663 SNSLLKLS
+663 SNSTLKLS

-684 LFYQIYTCSTADL
+684 LFYQIYTCSTAEM

-730 FDQRIKKYFDNDEIT
+730 FDQRIKKYFDNDEVA

-760 DNFDRSLEPIDINVI
+760 DNFDRSIEPIDINVI
-775 QSVSNAVMSKMETT
+775 QSVSNAVMTKMEAT